1 MNIYQRM
8 RSMSE
13 VRRSRPA
20 WVGLLLVCLML
31 ASAAAWAQM
40 GGNLSD
46 GSASRPGG
54 TVAGAMG
61 GGAGG
66 LPGAPNDIGGLLN
79 NLTKGKNLEPA
90 MLNAIA
96 QQLGISPEEA
106 LRLSKQLSQ
115 TGKLTKDQLD
125 QLSVRLAAK
134 HFSDTEVASFARMV
148 GMSQEQ
154 VLELKNRISGAKPLQ
169 RHNLPGTDQSQVSE
183 AGVHEQPSNIEL
195 RFRGVDSPETLP
207 EKPALETLTQ
217 FGYSLFTSSSTMST
231 FAPVDNVPVGNDYV
245 IGPGDELELLMW
257 GRINRNALL
266 PVKRDGTVL
275 IDDIGPLQVGGLTF
289 SQAKHLIES
298 RLGQITGVQ
307 VDVTMGQL
315 RTIQI
320 YVYGEV
326 QQPGAYT
333 VSALSHVSNA
343 LMVAGGIS
351 KVGSLRN
358 IQLRRGNQIV
368 QAIDLYEMLLH
379 GNTRAD
385 ERLEPQDVIF
395 VPVIG
400 AVVAVAGDVNRPAI
414 YEFKKSPESLTSLIQ
429 LAGGVTAFGYSERLQ
444 IERIE
449 NHKRM
454 VAVDINLDQLRSKR
468 FEVRDG
474 DLVKVYPVLPERK
487 NVVTLVGNAR
497 RPGEY
502 QWHEG
507 MRVADLIHAGEGVAP
522 RTFFKHALIRRTQG
536 SDGET
541 RFVSVD
547 LGAALSDHLA
557 APSNS
562 LLYPKD
568 ELTIY
573 REDEVRDVPT
583 VNVVG
588 EVRKPGIYELS
599 PGMKISDLIYE
610 AGGLKEEAYQALAE
624 LARTEVIDGAKTRH
638 SYIDVDL
645 QAALKG
651 SELHDRLLERNDE
664 LFVRRVQGWHLPW
677 VVNVRGRVRLPG
689 PYTIHAGERLDS
701 VLRRSGGL
709 LPDAYLPGLVFVR
722 ESVKELQQQRLD
734 ESRKRVGQ
742 DVARL
747 QLIPASLEGGGD
759 KMAAAGALASMQRV
773 LADSENQQ
781 AQGRIVLHLLSLE
794 NLARSAADIEL
805 EDRDEVTIP
814 KRPSS
819 VNVLGQVYS
828 PTAIIYNPAL
838 NVRDYLQRAG
848 GPSEAADTD
857 HLMVVKVDGSVLTDE
872 GIRYSGKARLFP
884 LLPVLEGG
892 LLNVH
897 LEPGDTI
904 YVPEKIRFISNI
916 QYAKDLTQIISNSAV
931 SFGTLGLLATQ
942 I

>member
-1 MNIYQRM
+1 MNTYQRM
-8 RSMSE
+8 RSTSE

-20 WVGLLLVCLML
+20 WASLLLGCLML
-31 ASAAAWAQM
+31 ASAAAWAQT
-40 GGNLSD
+40 GSNLSG
-46 GSASRPGG
+46 GSAGLSGR

-61 GGAGG
+61 SAGG
-66 LPGAPNDIGGLLN
+66 MPGASNDIGGLLN
-79 NLTKGKNLEPA
+79 NLTKGKNLDPA

-134 HFSDTEVASFARMV
+134 HFSDTEITSLARLV

-154 VLELKNRISGAKPLQ
+154 VLELKNRISAAKPLQ
-169 RHNLPGTDQSQVSE
+169 RQNLPGTDQSQVSE
-183 AGVHEQPSNIEL
+183 AGVTEQPSNIEL

-217 FGYSLFTSSSTMST
+217 FGYSLFSSSSTMST

-307 VDVTMGQL
+307 VDITMGQL

-343 LMVAGGIS
+343 LMAAGGIS

-379 GNTRAD
+379 GNTAAD
-385 ERLEPQDVIF
+385 ARLEPQDVIF

-400 AVVAVAGDVNRPAI
+400 AVVAIAGDVNRPAI

-454 VAVDINLDQLRSKR
+454 VAVDINLDQLRSGR

-487 NVVTLVGNAR
+487 NVVTLVGNVR

-502 QWHEG
+502 QWREG

-522 RTFFKHALIRRTQG
+522 RTFFKHALIRRTRG

-547 LGAALSDHLA
+547 LGSALSDHLA
-557 APSNS
+557 TPSNS

-588 EVRKPGIYELS
+588 EVRKPGVYELS

-651 SELHDRLLERNDE
+651 SELHDRMLERNDQ

-677 VVNVRGRVRLPG
+677 VVNVKGRVRLPG
-689 PYTIHAGERLDS
+689 PYTIHSGERLDS

-722 ESVKELQQQRLD
+722 ESVKQLQQQRLD

-747 QLIPASLEGGGD
+747 QLIPASLENGGD

-773 LADSENQQ
+773 LSDTENQQ
-781 AQGRIVLHLLSLE
+781 AQGRIVLHLRSLE
-794 NLARSAADIEL
+794 NLARSPADIEL

-814 KRPSS
+814 KRPAS

-828 PTAIIYNPAL
+828 PTAIIYSPTL
-838 NVRDYLQRAG
+838 NVRDYLERAG
-848 GPSEAADTD
+848 GPSESADTD
-857 HLMVVKVDGSVLTDE
+857 HLMIVKVDGSVLTDE
-872 GIRYSGKARLFP
+872 GLRYSGKARLFP

-892 LLNVH
+892 LLNLR

-904 YVPEKIRFISNI
+904 YVPEKIRFISNL
-916 QYAKDLTQIISNSAV
+916 QYAKDITQIISNSAV
-931 SFGTLGLLATQ
+931 SLGTLGLLGTQ